1 MIVFLA
7 CCALN
12 LTWWVGSTKYCEM
25 QRTMSELMKKLRLMN
40 EMGVRKGIFAEQDHL
55 LLEAQ
60 IFSLDPEKF

>member
-12 LTWWVGSTKYCEM
+12 LTWTVGSTKYCEM

-40 EMGVRKGIFAEQDHL
+40 EMGVRKGIIAEHDHIL
-55 LLEAQ
+55 LGTQ
-60 IFSLDPEKF
+60 VSLDPDTF